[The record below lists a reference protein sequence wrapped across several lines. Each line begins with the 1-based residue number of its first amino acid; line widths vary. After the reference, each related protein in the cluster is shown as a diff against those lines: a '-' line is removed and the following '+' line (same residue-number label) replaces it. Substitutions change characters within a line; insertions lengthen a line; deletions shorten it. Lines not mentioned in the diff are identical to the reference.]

1 MAKIETYQQDT
12 QLTNED
18 LLTGSNYV
26 SPGVYTTKNYKL
38 GDIAS
43 FIGGSVAV
51 SDLSLKNNGGIIKDS
66 GLITLDLG
74 ASAITGTLA
83 ITDGGTGQTTASAA
97 FNAIKQVATTTNTGV
112 ASFDSN
118 YFTVT
123 GGAVTLA
130 TTSTTAELNILD
142 GVTASTA
149 ELNIL
154 DGVTVSTAE
163 LNILNGVTA
172 TDSELNLVD
181 GATAGTV
188 ANSKAVIYGSS
199 GEVNATTLQVAGSS
213 ITSSVAELNILDG
226 VTASTAE
233 LNILDGVTSSTAELN
248 ILDGVTA
255 TATEL
260 NLLDG
265 VTSSTAELNILDGV
279 TSTAT
284 ELNILDGKA
293 FLDEDNMASDSATGI
308 ASQQSI
314 KAYVLSNPVNCLVGN
329 QTITL
334 SGDVTGSGATSIT
347 TTIAADAVHA
357 TMVNDDIISGQ
368 TELTSGNV
376 VDADEML
383 ISDGGTI
390 KKVGMDSLKAYFPDT
405 NTQNTTTLSFVD
417 STNDVIL
424 RNTTGGAGS
433 GTQDI
438 KFVAGSNV
446 TLTPSGTNMTIA
458 SQAFGTVHT
467 VSSES
472 AMISATS
479 TGGDIVI
486 RTDVSKTFIHNGGS
500 AGTAADFSELQ
511 FSGINNIA
519 LTAGDG
525 ITLSRTTITNT
536 DNDLTITNALAT
548 DTVTGGIQLF
558 SNTDQS
564 VAANS
569 VTTTASRTYGLQLNS
584 ADQGVVNVPW
594 TDTVYTLPVATNS
607 ALGGIKIGYTD
618 NGKNYALELDGDNEA
633 YVNVPWTDTV
643 YTLPLSADG
652 TRGGVQIGY
661 AENGKNYPVELSSE
675 KMFVNVPWVNTEY
688 SAMTDSALGLGK
700 LRYTRGSTPAA
711 ETKTE
716 TANRTYGITDNSN
729 NQLVVNVPWVNTT
742 YDIMGSGNSYAAGL
756 VLAGNATHNS
766 QFLRKDGT
774 WVVPDNDNTF
784 RTIKVDTNNDGT
796 ANETI
801 GATEELKLL
810 GGTNVTLAESAG
822 TVTITST
829 DTNTNE
835 LTKWTIR
842 DDDDDD
848 KLVEHGN
855 FIKFESAVG
864 AAGTNI
870 TGAGTTGNPW
880 IMTITSPNDNTQLTT
895 EEVQDIVGAMFT
907 NNTETRISA
916 DYQDSDGTIDLVVDD
931 MNYTLPL
938 AASGTRGGVKIGY
951 AENGKNYPVE
961 LDSEKMFVNVPW
973 TDTDNNSYI
982 NAASFNTSTGVLTLS
997 GVGSA
1002 GATVDL
1008 DNRYL
1013 TSYSETDTLATVTGR
1028 GASTTTA
1035 TNFTGSLTVNG
1046 SGAGAY
1052 LYVSGNANGT
1062 TPPTSYDTG
1071 MAFVWNNSAG
1081 SRENEIYYATGSG
1094 ASQTDNDD
1102 SYFSFINRFNPSG
1115 TPTDTRTFKLFGD
1128 GRLVIKGNYQAHDG
1142 TNLIY
1147 NSGAT
1152 SYFVANKYT
1161 LMGNATNPGTTAAT
1175 FYDQANEGPTISG
1188 LNVCFRTGST
1198 PSQTGKLNSSGTFT
1212 VSGDV
1217 VAFGSP
1223 SDISLKENIKPIE
1236 NALDKVEKLQ
1246 GVTFDWKEKQEDIL
1260 DIKEDIGF
1268 IAQDVQKVLPELV
1281 KENDNGK
1288 LSLRHHGIVPVL
1300 LEAIKELSN
1309 RIKVLENG
1317 STK

>member
-1 MAKIETYQQDT
+1 MRIQGKQQEGSLHAKDKLLGSAFTETLNGIDQFVTRNFTLDSIKTFVQGAVAT
-12 QLTNED
+12 
-18 LLTGSNYV
+18 
-26 SPGVYTTKNYKL
+26 
-38 GDIAS
+38 GDIN
-43 FIGGSVAV
+43 
-51 SDLSLKNNGGIIKDS
+51 LKTNGGIIRTSDEL
-66 GLITLDLG
+66 LIDLG
-74 ASAITGTLA
+74 ASNITGQL
-83 ITDGGTGQTTASAA
+83 
-97 FNAIKQVATTTNTGV
+97 
-112 ASFDSN
+112 
-118 YFTVT
+118 
-123 GGAVTLA
+123 
-130 TTSTTAELNILD
+130 
-142 GVTASTA
+142 
-149 ELNIL
+149 
-154 DGVTVSTAE
+154 
-163 LNILNGVTA
+163 
-172 TDSELNLVD
+172 
-181 GATAGTV
+181 
-188 ANSKAVIYGSS
+188 ANSDLA
-199 GEVNATTLQVAGSS
+199 NSS
-213 ITSSVAELNILDG
+213 ITINGAAISLGGTVTTPNDNTQLSQEQVEDFVGGMLDG
-226 VTASTAE
+226 TETFISVSYDDTDG
-233 LNILDGVTSSTAELN
+233 NIDFV
-248 ILDGVTA
+248 VP
-255 TATEL
+255 
-260 NLLDG
+260 
-265 VTSSTAELNILDGV
+265 V
-279 TSTAT
+279 
-284 ELNILDGKA
+284 K
-293 FLDEDNMASDSATGI
+293 DEDDMSSNSNTHLAT
-308 ASQQSI
+308 QQSI
-314 KAYVLSNPVNCLVGN
+314 KAYVDNSIVPALTTEQVQDIVG
-329 QTITL
+329 
-334 SGDVTGSGATSIT
+334 A
-347 TTIAADAVHA
+347 
-357 TMVNDDIISGQ
+357 MV
-368 TELTSGNV
+368 SGNTETNITV
-376 VDADEML
+376 TYQD
-383 ISDGGTI
+383 SDGTL
-390 KKVGMDSLKAYFPDT
+390 DFASTDT
-405 NTQNTTTLSFVD
+405 NTQLTTEEVQDIVGAMFSGNTETRISATYEDSDGTIDLVADDMNHTAEEIQDIVGAMFTGNTETNIAATYQDSDGTIDLVTTPATTTLSFVD
-417 STNDVIL
+417 SSNDIIL
-424 RNTTGGAGS
+424 RNTPGGANS
-433 GTQDI
+433 ALSNNDI
-438 KFVAGSNV
+438 KIVAGSNV
-446 TLTPSGTNMTIA
+446 TLTHIDANNFRIA

-548 DTVTGGIQLF
+548 DTATGGVQLF

-564 VAANS
+564 VAANTVS
-569 VTTTASRTYGLQLNS
+569 TTANRTYGLQLNS

-973 TDTDNNSYI
+973 TDTDNNNYI

>member
-1 MAKIETYQQDT
+1 MARIETYPQDT
-12 QLTNED
+12 QLTDDD
-18 LLTGSNYV
+18 LIAGSNYV

-83 ITDGGTGQTTASAA
+83 VTDGGTGQTTASAA

-123 GGAVTLA
+123 GGAVTLT

-163 LNILNGVTA
+163 LNILDGVTA

-334 SGDVTGSGATSIT
+334 SGDVTGSGATGIT

-390 KKVGMDSLKAYFPDT
+390 KKVGMDSLKAYFP
-405 NTQNTTTLSFVD
+405 NTQTTYTPSWVD
-417 STNDVIL
+417 STNDVLL
-424 RNTTGGAGS
+424 RLAAGGAGS
-433 GTQDI
+433 GNQDL
-438 KFVAGSNV
+438 KLVAGSNI

-458 SQAFGTVHT
+458 AQAFGSVHT

-472 AMISATS
+472 AMISAT
-479 TGGDIVI
+479 TTAGDIVI

-500 AGTAADFSELQ
+500 AGSAADFSELQ

-548 DTVTGGIQLF
+548 ETTTGGVQLF

-564 VAANS
+564 VAANTVS
-569 VTTTASRTYGLQLNS
+569 TTANRTYGLQLNS

-594 TDTVYTLPVATNS
+594 TDTTYTAFAGSTSPGTA
-607 ALGGIKIGYTD
+607 ALVPARDSGSTTTKY
-618 NGKNYALELDGDNEA
+618 LREDGDW
-633 YVNVPWTDTV
+633 VIPPGT

-716 TANRTYGITDNSN
+716 TANRTYGITDNSS

-742 YDIMGSGNSYAAGL
+742 YSIMGSGNSYAAGL
-756 VLAGNATHNS
+756 VLAGSSTHNS

-784 RTIKVDTNNDGT
+784 RTVT
-796 ANETI
+796 AGGNTL
-801 GATEELKLL
+801 GATE
-810 GGTNVTLAESAG
+810 TLAFTAG
-822 TVTITST
+822 SNVAITENAGAVTIAST

-842 DDDDDD
+842 DDDGDD

-864 AAGTNI
+864 TAGTNI
-870 TGAGTTGNPW
+870 TGAGTTGDPW
-880 IMTITSPNDNTQLTT
+880 IMTITNPNDNTQLSKET
-895 EEVQDIVGAMFT
+895 VQDYVGEMFAS
-907 NNTETRISA
+907 NTETRITVTYDDASNKVNF
-916 DYQDSDGTIDLVVDD
+916 VVDD

-1028 GASTTTA
+1028 GASTATA

-1161 LMGNATNPGTTAAT
+1161 LMGNATNPGNTAAT
-1175 FYDQANEGPTISG
+1175 FYDQSGQGPTISG

-1198 PSQTGKLNSSGTFT
+1198 PSQTGKLNSSGTLT
-1212 VSGDV
+1212 VSGDL
-1217 VAFGSP
+1217 VAYGSP

-1288 LSLRHHGIVPVL
+1288 LSLRHQGIVPVL

-1309 RIKVLENG
+1309 KIKVLENG

>member
-1 MAKIETYQQDT
+1 MRIQGKQQEGSLHAKDKLLGSAFTETLNGIDQFVTRNFTLDSIKTFVQGAVAT
-12 QLTNED
+12 
-18 LLTGSNYV
+18 
-26 SPGVYTTKNYKL
+26 
-38 GDIAS
+38 GDIN
-43 FIGGSVAV
+43 
-51 SDLSLKNNGGIIKDS
+51 LKTNGGIIRTSDEL
-66 GLITLDLG
+66 LIDLG
-74 ASAITGTLA
+74 ASNITGQL
-83 ITDGGTGQTTASAA
+83 
-97 FNAIKQVATTTNTGV
+97 
-112 ASFDSN
+112 
-118 YFTVT
+118 
-123 GGAVTLA
+123 
-130 TTSTTAELNILD
+130 
-142 GVTASTA
+142 
-149 ELNIL
+149 
-154 DGVTVSTAE
+154 
-163 LNILNGVTA
+163 
-172 TDSELNLVD
+172 
-181 GATAGTV
+181 
-188 ANSKAVIYGSS
+188 ANSDLA
-199 GEVNATTLQVAGSS
+199 NSS
-213 ITSSVAELNILDG
+213 ITINGAAISLGGTVTTPNDNTQLSQEQVEDFVGGMLDG
-226 VTASTAE
+226 TETFISVSYDDTDG
-233 LNILDGVTSSTAELN
+233 NIDFV
-248 ILDGVTA
+248 VP
-255 TATEL
+255 
-260 NLLDG
+260 
-265 VTSSTAELNILDGV
+265 V
-279 TSTAT
+279 
-284 ELNILDGKA
+284 K
-293 FLDEDNMASDSATGI
+293 DEDDMSSNSNTHLAT
-308 ASQQSI
+308 QQSI
-314 KAYVLSNPVNCLVGN
+314 KAYVDNSIVPALTTEQVQDIVG
-329 QTITL
+329 
-334 SGDVTGSGATSIT
+334 A
-347 TTIAADAVHA
+347 
-357 TMVNDDIISGQ
+357 MV
-368 TELTSGNV
+368 SGNTETNITV
-376 VDADEML
+376 TYQD
-383 ISDGGTI
+383 SDGTL
-390 KKVGMDSLKAYFPDT
+390 DFASTDT
-405 NTQNTTTLSFVD
+405 NTQLTTEEVQDIVGAMFSGNTETRISATYEDSDGTIDLVADDMNHTAEEIQDIVGAMFTGNTETNIAATYQDSDGTIDLVTTPATTTLSFVD
-417 STNDVIL
+417 SSNDIIL
-424 RNTTGGAGS
+424 RNTPGGANS
-433 GTQDI
+433 ALSNNDI
-438 KFVAGSNV
+438 KIVAGSNV
-446 TLTPSGTNMTIA
+446 TLTHIDANNFRIA

-548 DTVTGGIQLF
+548 DTATGGVQLF

-961 LDSEKMFVNVPW
+961 LDSEKMFV
-973 TDTDNNSYI
+973 
-982 NAASFNTSTGVLTLS
+982 
-997 GVGSA
+997 
-1002 GATVDL
+1002 
-1008 DNRYL
+1008 
-1013 TSYSETDTLATVTGR
+1013 
-1028 GASTTTA
+1028 
-1035 TNFTGSLTVNG
+1035 
-1046 SGAGAY
+1046 
-1052 LYVSGNANGT
+1052 
-1062 TPPTSYDTG
+1062 
-1071 MAFVWNNSAG
+1071 
-1081 SRENEIYYATGSG
+1081 
-1094 ASQTDNDD
+1094 
-1102 SYFSFINRFNPSG
+1102 
-1115 TPTDTRTFKLFGD
+1115 
-1128 GRLVIKGNYQAHDG
+1128 
-1142 TNLIY
+1142 
-1147 NSGAT
+1147 
-1152 SYFVANKYT
+1152 
-1161 LMGNATNPGTTAAT
+1161 
-1175 FYDQANEGPTISG
+1175 
-1188 LNVCFRTGST
+1188 
-1198 PSQTGKLNSSGTFT
+1198 
-1212 VSGDV
+1212 
-1217 VAFGSP
+1217 
-1223 SDISLKENIKPIE
+1223 
-1236 NALDKVEKLQ
+1236 
-1246 GVTFDWKEKQEDIL
+1246 
-1260 DIKEDIGF
+1260 
-1268 IAQDVQKVLPELV
+1268 
-1281 KENDNGK
+1281 
-1288 LSLRHHGIVPVL
+1288 
-1300 LEAIKELSN
+1300 
-1309 RIKVLENG
+1309 
-1317 STK
+1317 

>member
-1 MAKIETYQQDT
+1 MRIQGKQQEGSLHAKDKLLGSAFTETLNGIDQFVTRNFTLDSIKTFVQGAVAT
-12 QLTNED
+12 
-18 LLTGSNYV
+18 
-26 SPGVYTTKNYKL
+26 
-38 GDIAS
+38 GDIN
-43 FIGGSVAV
+43 
-51 SDLSLKNNGGIIKDS
+51 LKTNGGIIRTSDEL
-66 GLITLDLG
+66 LIDLG
-74 ASAITGTLA
+74 ASNITGQL
-83 ITDGGTGQTTASAA
+83 
-97 FNAIKQVATTTNTGV
+97 
-112 ASFDSN
+112 
-118 YFTVT
+118 
-123 GGAVTLA
+123 
-130 TTSTTAELNILD
+130 
-142 GVTASTA
+142 
-149 ELNIL
+149 
-154 DGVTVSTAE
+154 
-163 LNILNGVTA
+163 
-172 TDSELNLVD
+172 
-181 GATAGTV
+181 
-188 ANSKAVIYGSS
+188 ANSDLA
-199 GEVNATTLQVAGSS
+199 NSS
-213 ITSSVAELNILDG
+213 ITINGAAISLGGTVTTPNDNTQLSQEQVEDFVGGMLDG
-226 VTASTAE
+226 TETFISVSYDDTDG
-233 LNILDGVTSSTAELN
+233 NIDFV
-248 ILDGVTA
+248 VP
-255 TATEL
+255 
-260 NLLDG
+260 
-265 VTSSTAELNILDGV
+265 V
-279 TSTAT
+279 
-284 ELNILDGKA
+284 K
-293 FLDEDNMASDSATGI
+293 DEDDMSSNSNTHLAT
-308 ASQQSI
+308 QQSI
-314 KAYVLSNPVNCLVGN
+314 KAYVDNSIVPALTTEQVQDIVG
-329 QTITL
+329 
-334 SGDVTGSGATSIT
+334 A
-347 TTIAADAVHA
+347 
-357 TMVNDDIISGQ
+357 MV
-368 TELTSGNV
+368 SGNTETNITV
-376 VDADEML
+376 TYQD
-383 ISDGGTI
+383 SDGTL
-390 KKVGMDSLKAYFPDT
+390 DFASTDT
-405 NTQNTTTLSFVD
+405 NTQLTTEEVQDIVGAMFSGNTETRISATYEDSDGTIDLVADDMNHTAEEIQDIVGAMFTGNTETNIAATYQDSDGTIDLVTTPATTTLSFVD
-417 STNDVIL
+417 SSNDIIL
-424 RNTTGGAGS
+424 RNTPGGANS
-433 GTQDI
+433 ALSNNDI
-438 KFVAGSNV
+438 KIVAGSNV
-446 TLTPSGTNMTIA
+446 TLTHIDANNFRIA

-951 AENGKNYPVE
+951 TENGKNYPVE

-973 TDTDNNSYI
+973 TDTDNNNYI

>member
-1 MAKIETYQQDT
+1 MRIQGKQQEGSLHAKDKLLGSAFTETLNGIDQFVTRNFTLDSIKTFVQGAVAT
-12 QLTNED
+12 
-18 LLTGSNYV
+18 
-26 SPGVYTTKNYKL
+26 
-38 GDIAS
+38 GDIN
-43 FIGGSVAV
+43 
-51 SDLSLKNNGGIIKDS
+51 LKTNGGIIRTSDEL
-66 GLITLDLG
+66 LIDLG
-74 ASAITGTLA
+74 ASNITGQL
-83 ITDGGTGQTTASAA
+83 
-97 FNAIKQVATTTNTGV
+97 
-112 ASFDSN
+112 
-118 YFTVT
+118 
-123 GGAVTLA
+123 
-130 TTSTTAELNILD
+130 
-142 GVTASTA
+142 
-149 ELNIL
+149 
-154 DGVTVSTAE
+154 
-163 LNILNGVTA
+163 
-172 TDSELNLVD
+172 
-181 GATAGTV
+181 
-188 ANSKAVIYGSS
+188 ANSDLA
-199 GEVNATTLQVAGSS
+199 NSS
-213 ITSSVAELNILDG
+213 ITINGAAISLGGTVTTPNDNTQLSQEQVEDFVGGMLDG
-226 VTASTAE
+226 TETFISVSYDDTDG
-233 LNILDGVTSSTAELN
+233 NIDFV
-248 ILDGVTA
+248 VP
-255 TATEL
+255 
-260 NLLDG
+260 
-265 VTSSTAELNILDGV
+265 V
-279 TSTAT
+279 
-284 ELNILDGKA
+284 K
-293 FLDEDNMASDSATGI
+293 DEDDMSSNSNTHLAT
-308 ASQQSI
+308 QQSI
-314 KAYVLSNPVNCLVGN
+314 KAYVDNSIVPALTTEQVQDIVG
-329 QTITL
+329 
-334 SGDVTGSGATSIT
+334 A
-347 TTIAADAVHA
+347 
-357 TMVNDDIISGQ
+357 MV
-368 TELTSGNV
+368 SGNTETNITV
-376 VDADEML
+376 TYQD
-383 ISDGGTI
+383 SDGTL
-390 KKVGMDSLKAYFPDT
+390 DFASTDT
-405 NTQNTTTLSFVD
+405 NTQLTTEEVQDIVGAMFSGNTETRISATYEDSDGTIDLVADDMNHTAEEIQDIVGAMFTGNTETNIAATYQDSDGTIDLVTTPATTTLSFVD
-417 STNDVIL
+417 SSNDIIL
-424 RNTTGGAGS
+424 RNTPGGANS
-433 GTQDI
+433 ALSNNDI
-438 KFVAGSNV
+438 KIVAGSNV
-446 TLTPSGTNMTIA
+446 TLTHIDANNFRIA

-973 TDTDNNSYI
+973 TDTDNNNYI

-1288 LSLRHHGIVPVL
+1288 LSLRHQGIVPVL